1 MRNPPTA
8 MLFRWQHAFSKVQIY
23 AMSVCVNDKEKRHPT

>member
-8 MLFRWQHAFSKVQIY
+8 MLFRWQHAFSKVQNGTNLRY
-23 AMSVCVNDKEKRHPT
+23 VSLCE